1 MLARRLNKESPLSKE
16 QNSVNVCSEHAKPIL
31 KYLYSKYNVRHGD
44 DSAINSYPFTPHV
57 LMRDDELQLG
67 ILIDQIK
74 EKHGLDETRETA
86 LRTIFNGFVKN
97 DLLVISDKLIYHF
110 TPKGYEFS
118 LKYSC
123 KIKYL
128 FRYHSATLFAALAC
142 LIGVV
147 GVIATLSTSS
157 TPG

>member
-1 MLARRLNKESPLSKE
+1 LSKE

-31 KYLYSKYNVRHGD
+31 KYLYSKYNARHGD
-44 DSAINSYPFTPHV
+44 DSAINSYPFTPRP
-57 LMRDDELQLG
+57 LLSEFESQLG
-67 ILIDQIK
+67 ILIDQII
-74 EKHGLDETRETA
+74 EKHSLNETRVIA
-86 LRTIFNGFVKN
+86 LRTVFNGFVKN
-97 DLLVISDKLIYHF
+97 DLLVTHDKVIFHF

-128 FRYHSATLFAALAC
+128 LRYHSATMFAALAC

-147 GVIATLSTSS
+147 GVIATFTTS
-157 TPG
+157 G